1 MRPASE
7 DTRSTSAIGMKDAA
21 LVVLQVV
28 APIFAIIL
36 AGYLAAARNWI
47 DAAGFRGLNS
57 FAFSLAAPALLFA
70 SGTAGHQGGGAAA
83 LAFFLGVGVLYAGTL
98 LGGRMAGL
106 TLGATGMLSLD
117 ASYGNTVMMGIPIIL
132 ASFGQQG
139 LSILIAILALHSMLL
154 LGVGTVVAEVAH
166 NEKAAPLR
174 LLAATLGGMA
184 RNPVFMAVTA
194 ALIWSSLHLPVPGAA
209 RATLQM
215 LGAAA
220 APVAL
225 FCLGGSLKGFDAR
238 AGWKQTGATVLLKLA
253 VLPVLVWAIGR
264 AMDLAPME
272 LAVAVIA
279 AAMPTG
285 ANAFLLA
292 RRYATGT
299 DTSGA
304 AVLVS
309 TVLSVVTLS
318 ALLAHFTA
326 LR

>member
-1 MRPASE
+1 MR
-7 DTRSTSAIGMKDAA
+7 GAA

-36 AGYLAAARNWI
+36 AGYLSAARNWI
-47 DAAGFRGLNS
+47 DAGGFRGLNT
-57 FAFSLAAPALLFA
+57 FAFTLAAPALLFA

-83 LAFFLGVGVLYAGTL
+83 LAFFLGVGALYVATL
-98 LGGRMAGL
+98 AGGRLAGL
-106 TLGATGMLSLD
+106 SLGRTGMLALD
-117 ASYGNTVMMGIPIIL
+117 ASYGNTVMMGIPLVL
-132 ASFGQQG
+132 ASFGQEG

-154 LGVGTVVAEVAH
+154 LGLGTVVAEVAH

-174 LLAATLGGMA
+174 LLVATLGGMA

-194 ALIWSSLHLPVPGAA
+194 ALVWSSLGLPVPGPA
-209 RATLQM
+209 RATLEM
-215 LGAAA
+215 LGAAM

-225 FCLGGSLKGFDAR
+225 FCLGGSLHGFDAR
-238 AGWKQTGATVLLKLA
+238 AGWKQTGVTVVLKLA
-253 VLPVLVWAIGR
+253 VLPVVVWMIGR
-264 AMDLAPME
+264 AMALSPME
-272 LAVAVIA
+272 LAVGVIA

-318 ALLAHFTA
+318 VLLAHFA
-326 LR
+326 VP

>member
-1 MRPASE
+1 
-7 DTRSTSAIGMKDAA
+7 MKDSA
-21 LVVLQVV
+21 LIVLQVV

-36 AGYLAAARNWI
+36 AGYLSAARNWI
-47 DAAGFRGLNS
+47 DAAGFKGLNS
-57 FAFSLAAPALLFA
+57 FAFTLAAPSLLFA

-83 LAFFLGVGVLYAGTL
+83 LAFFLGVGALYLGSL
-98 LGGRMAGL
+98 IGGRLAGMP
-106 TLGATGMLSLD
+106 LGANGMLALD
-117 ASYGNTVMMGIPIIL
+117 ASYGNTVMMGIPLVL
-132 ASFGQQG
+132 ASFGQEG
-139 LSILIAILALHSMLL
+139 LSVLIAILALHSMLV
-154 LGVGTVVAEVAH
+154 LGVATVVAEVAH

-174 LLAATLGGMA
+174 LIVATLGGMA
-184 RNPVFMAVTA
+184 RNPVFMAVAA
-194 ALIWSSLHLPVPGAA
+194 ALVWSTLGLPVPGPV

-215 LGAAA
+215 FGAAM

-225 FCLGGSLKGFDAR
+225 FCLGGSLKGFNAA
-238 AGWKQTGATVLLKLA
+238 AGWKQTGVTVLLKLA
-253 VLPVLVWAIGR
+253 VLPLLVWGIGH
-264 AMDLAPME
+264 AMALSPIE
-272 LAVAVIA
+272 LAVAVVA

-318 ALLAHFTA
+318 ALLAFFA
-326 LR
+326 PPP